1 LPIAFFYD
9 KFRIEINPTPF
20 VGIEIKIKLAR
31 IFEKVRGKTKMANI
45 KKIKDLEA
53 LVYNLELE
61 LKKTKQVL
69 GELSGKS
76 SSEALNYSLKA
87 AELGKE
93 FDSDEGLIVEG
104 VFNGQVMIGPDGK
117 RYSVPANYA
126 SKSKLVEG
134 DILKLT
140 ITDDGSFIFK
150 QISPVERARLVGH
163 LIKDKDTNTFVVL
176 AGDKIYRVLMA
187 SVTYFKGEEG
197 DEVVIL
203 VPKDNDSAWAAIE
216 NIIKNN
222 NTASTDDLDLSF

>member
-1 LPIAFFYD
+1 M
-9 KFRIEINPTPF
+9 
-20 VGIEIKIKLAR
+20 GIEIKIKLAR

>member
-1 LPIAFFYD
+1 MSKA
-9 KFRIEINPTPF
+9 
-20 VGIEIKIKLAR
+20 
-31 IFEKVRGKTKMANI
+31 

-53 LVYNLELE
+53 LIYNLELE

-69 GELSGKS
+69 GELTGKS
-76 SSEALNYSLKA
+76 SGQAVNYSLKA
-87 AELGKE
+87 AQVGREAE
-93 FDSDEGLIVEG
+93 DDSGLVIEG

-117 RYSVPANYA
+117 QYSVPANYA

-140 ITDDGSFIFK
+140 ISPDGSFIFK
-150 QISPVERARLVGH
+150 QISPVERLRLVGH
-163 LIKDKDTNTFVVL
+163 LIRDNKTNEFVVL
-176 AGDKIYRVLMA
+176 AGDKIYKVLMA

-203 VPKDNDSAWAAIE
+203 APKDNDSSWAAVE

-222 NTASTDDLDLSF
+222 NNTSTSADDLDLSL